1 MFYSSK
7 KYIFLLIR
15 YVYSLQGRYKGVRLL
30 SLKKETQRK
39 LEANIRNAALATQMT
54 DVASL
59 DQFGNQLEAEEVE
72 VVEEFDNE
80 FIRR

>member
-1 MFYSSK
+1 M
-7 KYIFLLIR
+7 
-15 YVYSLQGRYKGVRLL
+15 L